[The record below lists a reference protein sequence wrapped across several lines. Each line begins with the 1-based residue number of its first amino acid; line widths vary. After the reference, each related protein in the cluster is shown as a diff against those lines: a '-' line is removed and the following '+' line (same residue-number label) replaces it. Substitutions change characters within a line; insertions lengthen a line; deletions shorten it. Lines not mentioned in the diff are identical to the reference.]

1 MWSAAH
7 RKVVSCVI
15 GEDSEI
21 VAVCRPE
28 AGLCRWLAY
37 FTPARREMLQFRYLR
52 NINSRFTQW
61 VRVGSVGKFQF
72 LPEAQRF

>member
-1 MWSAAH
+1 MRLIEKWFPFVCDRGS
-7 RKVVSCVI
+7 
-15 GEDSEI
+15 SEI